1 MTEETEVNKTA
12 EVEIVAE
19 APVVPPQPNESAE
32 PIQPIEPINQVPEI
46 KPEEPTPVSDPI
58 QEQVEVKT
66 EEKVEEK
73 IEENTKTETVVEEKQ
88 EQKTEEKIPQEIQQ
102 TKTEEELF
110 SPRKYLMSLLVKAN
124 LAVQNKKRKNLDKL
138 IEYFNTKEKVKNN
151 DVEKLLGVKDAAAT
165 NYLNRLVKDNKIER
179 HGTGSGT
186 WYSKTLK

>member
-1 MTEETEVNKTA
+1 MAEETEVNKTA

-46 KPEEPTPVSDPI
+46 KPIEPTPVSEPI
-58 QEQVEVKT
+58 QEQAEVKT
-66 EEKVEEK
+66 EEKV
-73 IEENTKTETVVEEKQ
+73 EENTKTETVVEEKQ
-88 EQKTEEKIPQEIQQ
+88 EQKIEEKIPQEIQQ